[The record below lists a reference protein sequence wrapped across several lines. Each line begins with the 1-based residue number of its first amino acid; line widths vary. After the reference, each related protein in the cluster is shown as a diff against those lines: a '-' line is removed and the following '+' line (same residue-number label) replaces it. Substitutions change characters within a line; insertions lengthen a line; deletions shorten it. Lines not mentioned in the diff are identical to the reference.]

1 MVRMIWVL
9 SLFLLSSC
17 ILPKRYIIVQTMGE
31 TEDGHRC
38 YHVESVNGK
47 DIDVIKLPSNSVE
60 CEIKWIRIKNY

>member
-1 MVRMIWVL
+1 MVRLIWIL

-17 ILPKRYIIVQTMGE
+17 ILPKRYIIVQTRGE

-47 DIDVIKLPSNSVE
+47 DIDIVKLPSNNIE
-60 CEIKWIRIKNY
+60 GEIKWIRIKNY